1 MHSQQTAAT
10 APLTGD
16 GLAVPIS
23 AAQADLLRRWMS
35 LSELKRRSLR
45 ALADELSTTS
55 DFVERA
61 AGELSQEFL
70 DLARLA
76 GRQTALVADLERL
89 AGARLPADGAALS
102 ELPGLLAKIAEAS
115 AHVAR
120 HIDALVVEIQF
131 QDRTRQHLLQ
141 IGDTLLFLADAGA
154 VAQAE
159 THGAVPN
166 LSWDGS
172 PDPALLARL
181 LDAQRLSEMRSRL
194 LAHLVPDAAPQED
207 QALGGS
213 IDLF

>member
-1 MHSQQTAAT
+1 MHSEPTAASP
-10 APLTGD
+10 APTGD
-16 GLAVPIS
+16 AP
-23 AAQADLLRRWMS
+23 ADLLRRWLS
-35 LSELKRRSLR
+35 LSELKRRSLQ
-45 ALADELSTTS
+45 ALANELTTTS

-89 AGARLPADGAALS
+89 AGARLPGDAS
-102 ELPGLLAKIAEAS
+102 VINELPALLEKIAEAS

-154 VAQAE
+154 NAQAE
-159 THGAVPN
+159 THGAMPN
-166 LSWDGS
+166 LLWDGS

-181 LDAQRLSEMRSRL
+181 LDAQRLSEMRGRL
-194 LAHLVPDAAPQED
+194 LAHIVPDSAPQED

>member
-1 MHSQQTAAT
+1 MHSEQTAAT

-159 THGAVPN
+159 THGAVPD

-181 LDAQRLSEMRSRL
+181 LDAQRLSEMRGRL

>member
-1 MHSQQTAAT
+1 MHSEPTAAIQ
-10 APLTGD
+10 APSGD
-16 GLAVPIS
+16 
-23 AAQADLLRRWMS
+23 AADLQADLLRRWLS
-35 LSELKRRSLR
+35 LSELKRRSLH
-45 ALADELSTTS
+45 ALADELNTTS

-89 AGARLPADGAALS
+89 AGASTPRDAAVT
-102 ELPGLLAKIAEAS
+102 ELPGLLTKIAEAS

-154 VAQAE
+154 NAQAE
-159 THGAVPN
+159 THGAMPN

-172 PDPALLARL
+172 PDATLLVRL
-181 LDAQRLSEMRSRL
+181 LDAQRLSEMRGRL

>member
-1 MHSQQTAAT
+1 MPSEHTAAPT
-10 APLTGD
+10 D
-16 GLAVPIS
+16 
-23 AAQADLLRRWMS
+23 AQADLLRRWLS
-35 LSELKRRSLR
+35 LSELKRRSLH
-45 ALADELSTTS
+45 ALACELTTTS

-61 AGELSQEFL
+61 AGELSQDFL

-76 GRQTALVADLERL
+76 GRQTALVAELERL
-89 AGARLPADGAALS
+89 SGSGLS
-102 ELPGLLAKIAEAS
+102 DAELPSLLGKIAEAS

-120 HIDALVVEIQF
+120 HIESLVTEIQF
-131 QDRTRQHLLQ
+131 QDHTRQHLLQ
-141 IGDTLLFLADAGA
+141 IGDTLLFLAEAGA
-154 VAQAE
+154 NAQAE
-159 THGAVPN
+159 TNGVMPN

-181 LDAQRLSEMRSRL
+181 LDAQRLSEMRGRL

>member
-1 MHSQQTAAT
+1 MQSEHHAAT
-10 APLTGD
+10 PDT
-16 GLAVPIS
+16 
-23 AAQADLLRRWMS
+23 QADLLRRWLS
-35 LSELKRRSLR
+35 LSELKRRSLH
-45 ALADELSTTS
+45 ALACELTTTS

-89 AGARLPADGAALS
+89 AAKGLPAGDTIT
-102 ELPGLLAKIAEAS
+102 ELPALLGKIAEAS

-120 HIDALVVEIQF
+120 HIESLVVEIQF
-131 QDRTRQHLLQ
+131 QDHTRQHLLQ
-141 IGDTLLFLADAGA
+141 IGDTLLFLAEAGA
-154 VAQAE
+154 NAQAE
-159 THGAVPN
+159 TSGVMPN

-172 PDPALLARL
+172 PDPTLLARL
-181 LDAQRLSEMRSRL
+181 LDAQRLSEMRGRL

>member
-1 MHSQQTAAT
+1 MHSEQTAAPQT
-10 APLTGD
+10 PRGEPATGQAGD
-16 GLAVPIS
+16 
-23 AAQADLLRRWMS
+23 AQADLLRRWLS
-35 LSELKRRSLR
+35 LSELKRRSLH

-76 GRQTALVADLERL
+76 SRQTALVADLERL
-89 AGARLPADGAALS
+89 AGARLPADGAALA

-159 THGAVPN
+159 TNGAVPN
-166 LSWDGS
+166 LFWDGS
-172 PDPALLARL
+172 PDAALLVRL
-181 LDAQRLSEMRSRL
+181 LDAQRLSEMRGRL

>member
-1 MHSQQTAAT
+1 MHSEHTAAT
-10 APLTGD
+10 QTGTAVIAQAPD
-16 GLAVPIS
+16 
-23 AAQADLLRRWMS
+23 AQADLLRRWLS
-35 LSELKRRSLR
+35 LSELKQRSLH
-45 ALADELSTTS
+45 ALADELTTTS

-61 AGELSQEFL
+61 AFELSQEFL

-76 GRQTALVADLERL
+76 SRQTALVADLERL
-89 AGARLPADGAALS
+89 AGARLPDDATSLA
-102 ELPGLLAKIAEAS
+102 ELPGLLEKIAEAS

-154 VAQAE
+154 TAQAA

-166 LSWDGS
+166 LAWDGS
-172 PDPALLARL
+172 PDPALLVRL
-181 LDAQRLSEMRSRL
+181 LDAQRLSEMRGRL
-194 LAHLVPDAAPQED
+194 LAHLVPDAAPQAD

-213 IDLF
+213 VDLF

>member
-1 MHSQQTAAT
+1 MQSEHQAA
-10 APLTGD
+10 PPD
-16 GLAVPIS
+16 
-23 AAQADLLRRWMS
+23 AQAELLRRWMS
-35 LSELKRRSLR
+35 LSELKRRSLH
-45 ALADELSTTS
+45 ALACELTTTS

-61 AGELSQEFL
+61 ADELSQEFL

-76 GRQTALVADLERL
+76 GRQTALVADLEQIAA
-89 AGARLPADGAALS
+89 AGLPAAGDLPAL
-102 ELPGLLAKIAEAS
+102 LGKIAEAS

-120 HIDALVVEIQF
+120 HIEALVVEIQF

-141 IGDTLLFLADAGA
+141 IGDTLLFLAEAGA
-154 VAQAE
+154 NAQAE
-159 THGAVPN
+159 TSGVMPN

-181 LDAQRLSEMRSRL
+181 LDAQRLSEMRGRL

>member
-1 MHSQQTAAT
+1 MQSEHTATQKAI
-10 APLTGD
+10 AED
-16 GLAVPIS
+16 AEAK
-23 AAQADLLRRWMS
+23 AALLRRWMS
-35 LSELKRRSLR
+35 LSELKRRSLH
-45 ALADELSTTS
+45 ALADELTTTS

-76 GRQTALVADLERL
+76 GRQTALVADLEQL
-89 AGARLPADGAALS
+89 ASPTRIGGCTPGALAAL
-102 ELPGLLAKIAEAS
+102 LGKIADAS

-154 VAQAE
+154 NAQAE
-159 THGAVPN
+159 TAGTVPN

-172 PDPALLARL
+172 PDATLLARL
-181 LDAQRLSEMRSRL
+181 LDAQRLSEMRGRL

-207 QALGGS
+207 MALGGS
-213 IDLF
+213 VDLF

>member
-1 MHSQQTAAT
+1 MHNEKIAAT
-10 APLTGD
+10 QSPTGD
-16 GLAVPIS
+16 NPPTHAGGAE
-23 AAQADLLRRWMS
+23 AELLRRWLS

-45 ALADELSTTS
+45 ALADELTTTS

-76 GRQTALVADLERL
+76 SRQTALVADLERL
-89 AGARLPADGAALS
+89 AGARPAVAGAALG
-102 ELPGLLAKIAEAS
+102 ELPGLLEKIAEAA

-154 VAQAE
+154 TAQAE
-159 THGAVPN
+159 TSGAVPN
-166 LSWDGS
+166 LAWDGS
-172 PDPALLARL
+172 PDPALLVRL
-181 LDAQRLSEMRSRL
+181 LDAQRLSEMRGRL
-194 LAHLVPDAAPQED
+194 LAHLVPDAAPQDD

-213 IDLF
+213 VDLF

>member
-1 MHSQQTAAT
+1 MPSQQPAAT
-10 APLTGD
+10 PD
-16 GLAVPIS
+16 
-23 AAQADLLRRWMS
+23 AQADLLRRWMS
-35 LSELKRRSLR
+35 LSELKRRSLH
-45 ALADELSTTS
+45 ALACELTTTS

-61 AGELSQEFL
+61 ADELSQEFL

-76 GRQTALVADLERL
+76 QRQTALVADVERVAA
-89 AGARLPADGAALS
+89 AGLPAAT
-102 ELPGLLAKIAEAS
+102 ELPALLGKIAEAS
-115 AHVAR
+115 TNVAR
-120 HIDALVVEIQF
+120 HIESLVVEIQF

-141 IGDTLLFLADAGA
+141 IGDTLLFLAEAGA
-154 VAQAE
+154 NAQAE
-159 THGAVPN
+159 TSGVMPN

-181 LDAQRLSEMRSRL
+181 LDAQRLSEMRGRL